1 MAHLGSSNV
10 RSMKTEIA
18 TIKLQAL
25 CSYIII
31 FVNTLE
37 GKLENQILSSRKKI
51 NLWAI
56 ASAGLYV
63 TLVHTFG
70 YFIPFFF

>member
-1 MAHLGSSNV
+1 
-10 RSMKTEIA
+10 MKTEIA

-63 TLVHTFG
+63 TLVHLVIL
-70 YFIPFFF
+70 YLFFFKVIRSFKV